1 MQLVIEEFQL
11 DITNIE
17 SKILNRIIFGAEL
30 EKIILANYSTDK
42 LKQAEI
48 YNKVVEEAVKYLVG
62 EDGKKHKIQLFEMI
76 QENDFNTRFM
86 EVINYLEWKVN
97 ERVGPFYEEVY
108 VKSKEGSIL
117 HMVVRRWI
125 RDGGDS

>member
-1 MQLVIEEFQL
+1 MQLVTEEFQL

>member
-1 MQLVIEEFQL
+1 MQLVTEEFQL

-30 EKIILANYSTDK
+30 EKIILASYSTDK

-48 YNKVVEEAVKYLVG
+48 YNKVVEEAIKYLVG

>member
-1 MQLVIEEFQL
+1 MLFR
-11 DITNIE
+11 
-17 SKILNRIIFGAEL
+17 S
-30 EKIILANYSTDK
+30 
-42 LKQAEI
+42 
-48 YNKVVEEAVKYLVG
+48 VVEEAVKYLVG

-86 EVINYLEWKVN
+86 EVIYLEWKVN

>member
-1 MQLVIEEFQL
+1 MRLVTNEFQL

-17 SKILNRIIFGAEL
+17 SKILNRIIYGAEL
-30 EKIILANYSTDK
+30 ENIILTNYSTNK

-48 YNKVVEEAVKYLVG
+48 YNQVMEEAVKYLVG
-62 EDGKKHKIQLFEMI
+62 EDGKKDKIQLFEMI
-76 QENDFNTRFM
+76 QEADFNTRFM

-97 ERVGPFYEEVY
+97 ERVGPFYEEVF

-117 HMVVRRWI
+117 HMIVRRYV

>member
-1 MQLVIEEFQL
+1 MQLVTEEFQL

-30 EKIILANYSTDK
+30 EKIILASYSTDK

-117 HMVVRRWI
+117 HMVVRRWT

>member
-1 MQLVIEEFQL
+1 MRLVTNEFQL

-17 SKILNRIIFGAEL
+17 SKILNRIIYGAEL
-30 EKIILANYSTDK
+30 ENIILTNYSTNK

-48 YNKVVEEAVKYLVG
+48 YNQVVEEAVKYLVG
-62 EDGKKHKIQLFEMI
+62 ENGKKDKIQLFEMI
-76 QENDFNTRFM
+76 QEADFNTRFM

-97 ERVGPFYEEVY
+97 EKVGSLYDEVF
-108 VKSKEGSIL
+108 VKSKEGGIL
-117 HMVVRRWI
+117 HMIVRRYV

>member
-1 MQLVIEEFQL
+1 MQLVTEEFQL

-42 LKQAEI
+42 LKQADI